1 MADVLNAIHSLQVKG
16 LVICVKREPPTY
28 RHVNYWN
35 EIGIELS
42 SEEVHTVEVLEQLKR
57 YERFIVEILNMCT
70 DFDVHKLYERLKKF
84 LQGPNKCNYYLL
96 VIM

>member
-28 RHVNYWN
+28 RRVNYWN